1 MEVFPKVQV
10 LDNWGWCSGECDNGD
25 YPAGYKNIGCYED
38 DLNRCSLVEDDPNL
52 NPWKEYNGNVRV
64 K

>member
-10 LDNWGWCSGECDNGD
+10 LDNWGWCSGECSNAA
-25 YPAGYKNIGCYED
+25 YPTGYKNIGCYED
-38 DLNRCSLVEDDPNL
+38 DLNHCSLAEDDPNL
-52 NPWKEYNGNVRV
+52 NPWIDYNGSVMV